1 MLLSRRGAPARY
13 AVAIVAAG
21 VATALTLGLEG
32 QLDRSLYPV
41 YFAAVGLSAWFGGF
55 GPALVTIALSGVAA
69 EYFFF
74 PPARGIEIA
83 TWGDV
88 VELILF
94 VVSASIVAGLT
105 TAVRRSA
112 RRAERARARADAAQE
127 RLAFLAEASTLLAG
141 TLDYE
146 RTLANVARLAVPY
159 LADWVTVDMAGDD
172 GRISRL
178 AVAHVEP
185 SRERWAWEIGRRYPE
200 APGGPSR
207 VVRTGRSELH
217 PRIDTETLAGWARNM
232 EHFRLL
238 QEVGLTSTVVVPMS
252 VAGRVEGVISLAMA
266 GSGRRYSE
274 RDLTLAEDL
283 ARRAA
288 IAVENAR
295 LFRER
300 SRTARTLQDSLLPP
314 SLPDIPGVEV
324 AARYRPFRG
333 GDEVGGD
340 FYDVFQTAGGA
351 WAAVVG
357 DVCGKGV
364 EAAALT
370 GMARYT
376 IRAAAM
382 RHAAP
387 VAILSALNDAILHQR
402 NDQRF
407 CTVACAMLVE
417 TPEGIRVS
425 LACGGHPAPFVL
437 RAAGTVERP
446 RCGGAL
452 LGVFPDPALEP
463 GEVVMGAG
471 DALVL
476 FTDGLAEARSDAGV
490 LGDEGVERVVA
501 ESVGSSA
508 QRIADRLET
517 AVLEHEGGEP
527 RDDVAILVIRAVEH
541 DPRAE
546 PGRGGYTTLTGP
558 RSSRAAGA
566 DRQADRQRE

>member
-1 MLLSRRGAPARY
+1 
-13 AVAIVAAG
+13 V
-21 VATALTLGLEG
+21 
-32 QLDRSLYPV
+32 
-41 YFAAVGLSAWFGGF
+41 
-55 GPALVTIALSGVAA
+55 LSGAAA
-69 EYFFF
+69 EYLFF
-74 PPARGIEIA
+74 PPERDFDIA

-88 VELILF
+88 LELVLF
-94 VVSASIVAGLT
+94 VASAAIVAGLT

-112 RRAERARARADAAQE
+112 RRAELARARADAAQE

-159 LADWVTVDMAGDD
+159 LADWVSVDEVGDD

-178 AVAHVEP
+178 AVAHVDP
-185 SRERWAWEIGRRYPE
+185 SRERWAWEIGHRFPE
-200 APGGPSR
+200 APGGPAS
-207 VVRTGRSELH
+207 VARTGRSELH
-217 PRIDTETLAGWARNM
+217 TRVDTATLESWARNM
-232 EHFRLL
+232 EHLRLL
-238 QEVGLTSTVVVPMS
+238 QEVGVTSAVIVPMS

-266 GSGRRYSE
+266 GSGRRYGE

-300 SRTARTLQDSLLPP
+300 SRTARTLQETLLPP
-314 SLPDIPGVEV
+314 SLPDIPGLEV
-324 AARYRPFRG
+324 AARFRPFRG

-340 FYDVFQTAGGA
+340 FYDVFQTAAGA

-387 VAILSALNDAILHQR
+387 AAILSALNDAILHQR
-402 NDQRF
+402 DDQRF
-407 CTVACAMLVE
+407 CTVACAMLAE
-417 TPEGIRVS
+417 TSAGIRAS
-425 LACGGHPAPFVL
+425 LACGGHPAPFLL
-437 RAAGTVERP
+437 RADGSVERP
-446 RCGGAL
+446 RCSGAL
-452 LGVFPDPALEP
+452 LGVFPDPAIEP
-463 GEVVMGAG
+463 DDVVLGIG

-476 FTDGLAEARSDAGV
+476 FTDGLVESRSDAGV
-490 LGDEGVERVVA
+490 MGDEGVERVVA
-501 ESVGSSA
+501 ASVGSSA

-517 AVLEHEGGEP
+517 TVVEQAGGDP
-527 RDDVAILVIRAVEH
+527 RDDVAILVIRAVDH
-541 DPRAE
+541 H
-546 PGRGGYTTLTGP
+546 
-558 RSSRAAGA
+558 
-566 DRQADRQRE
+566 REG